1 MGNELTK
8 FFACYGKQ
16 PSPAS
21 SSSPQ
26 HLLSSSPSSSSS
38 SQPSQKKDFGP
49 RKLDGSF
56 SALYAK
62 RTPVV
67 YYRASL
73 ISLRPLALLIP
84 NFLKPHECQ
93 VQHVHLNYNMHAKTR
108 NKIRVEKDYF
118 KNFSFPVQALI
129 ELASPFLNPS
139 RVCGEGLTSDRSSSS
154 VFFTGPLRHHPA
166 AINVQARLQSLVSSI
181 AATLGRNELRLTEA
195 LQVVKYSEG
204 ESYAL
209 HRDNDTEKDNG
220 ILQRAATAIIYLNS
234 TLSKNAGGQTH
245 FPNASSFLKKTKNLE
260 TNGVKY
266 LKSSSSE
273 ASYYSGFSVQP
284 RQGHVLLF
292 WSALPNGKEDLAA
305 LHEAAPVLRGEKFIA
320 THWFSEQP
328 PIN

>member
-62 RTPVV
+62 RTPV
-67 YYRASL
+67 
-73 ISLRPLALLIP
+73 
-84 NFLKPHECQ
+84 
-93 VQHVHLNYNMHAKTR
+93 
-108 NKIRVEKDYF
+108 
-118 KNFSFPVQALI
+118 ALI

>member
-49 RKLDGSF
+49 CKLDGSF

-84 NFLKPHECQ
+84 NFLKPHEC
-93 VQHVHLNYNMHAKTR
+93 
-108 NKIRVEKDYF
+108 
-118 KNFSFPVQALI
+118 QALI